1 MYDLVSGEFKW
12 NVGSWNFTA
21 WAEAQDDVEVYVE
34 WTKEKIWVVS
44 KEYYTTD
51 WADVWY
57 IIWQNFVITENSNY
71 TVTAPIR
78 FDTWTY
84 DVSWS
89 EETTW
94 ARPFTIFPCDSE
106 WNLVWDTPLY
116 YKARSDAWLNTGTF
130 TTNWVLARVSV
141 RNSYTDVTIKR
152 EMPTTTATC
161 EDLLWVWDYKD
172 EQEILSGNVITN
184 VGVAVLTGNESW
196 VASSAFAGSCYWLPQ
211 WATTIA
217 KSYVGLCSHF
227 ASASAPSQYA
237 RGKYLQELNAIN
249 LWYSDNKTT
258 AVADLKQFLAD
269 QYNAWT
275 PVIVV
280 YALATPTTLSVAWQ
294 TLSIPAWDSRIEIVE
309 WSILDLPLYAKY
321 KSTTE

>member
-1 MYDLVSGEFKW
+1 MYDLVSGKFKW
-12 NVGSWNFTA
+12 NVWSWNFTA
-21 WAEAQDDVEVYVE
+21 WAEAQDDVEVYVQ
-34 WTKEKIWVVS
+34 WTKEK
-44 KEYYTTD
+44 
-51 WADVWY
+51 VWY
-57 IIWQNFVITENSNY
+57 SG
-71 TVTAPIR
+71 
-78 FDTWTY
+78 
-84 DVSWS
+84 
-89 EETTW
+89 W
-94 ARPFTIFPCDSE
+94 A
-106 WNLVWDTPLY
+106 
-116 YKARSDAWLNTGTF
+116 
-130 TTNWVLARVSV
+130 
-141 RNSYTDVTIKR
+141 
-152 EMPTTTATC
+152 TATC

-172 EQEILSGNVITN
+172 EQEILSGNVITK

-196 VASSAFAGSCYWLPQ
+196 VASSVFAGSCYWLPQ

-258 AVADLKQFLAD
+258 AVADLKQFLAE

-280 YALATPTTLSVAWQ
+280 YALENPTTLSVAWQ
-294 TLSIPAWDSRIEIVE
+294 SLSIPAWDSRIEIVE

-321 KSTTE
+321 LSTTE